1 MYATQG
7 MHIPVVDAQL
17 RYRNAINHSLVDS
30 EHRFNTF
37 RKCKRLLALEQI
49 VLTCVL
55 HLRSSSMVAPSNLQ
69 ECTCST
75 ILLLKDKASKGDPAP
90 LVTMAISFVLTNLY
104 LY

>member
-1 MYATQG
+1 MYAMQG

-17 RYRNAINHSLVDS
+17 RYRNTISHYDS

-49 VLTCVL
+49 IFTCVL
-55 HLRSSSMVAPSNLQ
+55 HLRSSSMVTPSNLK

-75 ILLLKDKASKGDPAP
+75 ILLLKDNIKRSTAP
-90 LVTMAISFVLTNLY
+90 LVTMAISFVFDKFIFN
-104 LY
+104 